1 MPPKPRKPPPRRTD
15 TRKRNLLIAGA
26 GAVAVVAI
34 LIVVSVV
41 VAGGGDSG
49 TTTTSGA
56 TSSALF
62 AGIPQNGTE
71 LGAKNAPVMFVQ
83 FEDLQ
88 CPICRSYQED
98 GFSEIVKDYVRPGKV
113 KLRFAGLAFLGQ
125 DSEKALRYALA
136 AANQGKLWQYVAALY
151 ANQGEENSG
160 WVTDDVLERLAGDV
174 GLDWTRLKKDAA
186 SAEITRQVEATAA
199 EAARLGVP
207 GTPTFFVKVG
217 EGQPY
222 VVQPSS
228 FSIDAFRPIFA
239 DALSQ

>member
-1 MPPKPRKPPPRRTD
+1 MPPKPRKPPPRRPD
-15 TRKRNLLIAGA
+15 PRKRNLLIAGA

-34 LIVVSVV
+34 LVVVSVV

-56 TSSALF
+56 SSSALF
-62 AGIPQNGTE
+62 AGIPQSGTE
-71 LGAKNAPVMFVQ
+71 LGSKSAPVTFIQ

-98 GFSEIVKDYVRPGKV
+98 GFSGIVQDYVRTGKV
-113 KLRFAGLAFLGQ
+113 RLRFAGVAFLGQ

-160 WVTDDVLERLAGDV
+160 WVTDDLLEQLAGQ
-174 GLDWTRLKKDAA
+174 A
-186 SAEITRQVEATAA
+186 QATLA
-199 EAARLGVP
+199 EADRLGVP

-217 EGQPY
+217 DGAPY
-222 VVQPSS
+222 AVQPNS
-228 FSIDAFRPIFA
+228 FAIDAFRPIFA

>member
-1 MPPKPRKPPPRRTD
+1 MPPKPRKPPPRHSD
-15 TRKRNLLIAGA
+15 TRKRNLLIAAA

-49 TTTTSGA
+49 TTTTSTA
-56 TSSALF
+56 SSALF

-71 LGAKNAPVMFVQ
+71 LGAKDAPVTFIQ

-98 GFSEIVKDYVRPGKV
+98 GFSAIVQDYVRPGKV
-113 KLRFAGLAFLGQ
+113 KLRFAGIPILGQ

-160 WVTDDVLERLAGDV
+160 WVTDDLLEQLAGEV
-174 GLDWTRLKKDAA
+174 GLDWTQLKTDAA
-186 SAEITRQVEATAA
+186 SEKVTRQAQATLA
-199 EAARLGVP
+199 EADRLGVP

-217 EGQPY
+217 DGAPY
-222 VVQPSS
+222 AVQPNS
-228 FSIDAFRPIFA
+228 FAIDAFRPIFA